1 MKDDDKLN
9 EDILFLACT
18 RPAMWAGVTMEAV
31 FIIII
36 LTGLIFLAGGSLLY
50 LLVGAFI
57 YAACR
62 AICANDPNQFS
73 IIFAWAKTKL
83 RCRTRVYWGAS
94 SVSPLRVGK
103 ARNWR
108 ELHKIEVQS

>member
-1 MKDDDKLN
+1 MANDDEKPT

-18 RPAMWAGVTMEAV
+18 RPAMFAGVTMEAV
-31 FIIII
+31 FVIIV
-36 LTGLIFLAGGSLLY
+36 LTGLVFLVGGSLLY
-50 LLVGAFI
+50 LLVGVFI

-73 IIFAWAKTKL
+73 IIFAWAATKL
-83 RCRTRVYWGAS
+83 KCRTRAYWGAS
-94 SVSPLRVGK
+94 SVSPLRVKK

-108 ELHKIEVQS
+108 EVQKVEM